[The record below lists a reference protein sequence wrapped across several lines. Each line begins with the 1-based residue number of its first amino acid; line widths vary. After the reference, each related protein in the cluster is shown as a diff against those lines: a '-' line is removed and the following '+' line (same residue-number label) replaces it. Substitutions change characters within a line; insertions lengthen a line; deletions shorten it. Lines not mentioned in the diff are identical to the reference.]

1 MNVALRLPT
10 NLDEF
15 LAWEERQELRYEFD
29 GVRAVAMVGGTVAHT
44 RIASNIE
51 SALAGRLG
59 APCVVLRGD
68 VKLRLAASIRYLD
81 VMVVCRALRN
91 RATFVT
97 DPAVVFEVLSERTS
111 RTDRLVKS
119 QEYGAA
125 PSIARYVI
133 VEQSGIGATMFARPD
148 WRGQPLTG
156 ADAVLALPEI
166 GVELRLGD
174 CYAGLDLDAEQE
186 P

>member
-10 NLDEF
+10 NLHEF
-15 LAWEERQELRYEFD
+15 LAWEERQDLRYEFD
-29 GVRAVAMVGGTVAHT
+29 GVRAVAMVGGTVAHA
-44 RIASNIE
+44 RITLNIAI
-51 SALAGRLG
+51 ALQGRLR
-59 APCVVLRGD
+59 AECRVYANDL
-68 VKLRLAASIRYLD
+68 KLRLAGSIRYPD
-81 VMVVCRALRN
+81 VMVVCSPVRN
-91 RATFVT
+91 TATYVT
-97 DPAVVFEVLSERTS
+97 DPVVVFEVLSERTS

-119 QEYGAA
+119 QEYGAT

-133 VEQSGIGATMFARPD
+133 VEQGSIGATVFARPD

-156 ADAVLALPEI
+156 ADTVLALPEI

-174 CYAGLDLDAEQE
+174 CYAGLEFDTEQE

>member
-1 MNVALRLPT
+1 MNVALRLPST
-10 NLDEF
+10 LDEF

-29 GVRAVAMVGGTVAHT
+29 GVRAVAMVGGTWAHGQ
-44 RIASNIE
+44 ICLNI
-51 SALAGRLG
+51 ALA
-59 APCVVLRGD
+59 LRSRMRAGCSVSVHD
-68 VKLRLAASIRYLD
+68 AKLRLAASIRYPD
-81 VMVVCRALRN
+81 VMVVCSPVRN
-91 RATFVT
+91 TATFVT
-97 DPAVVFEVLSERTS
+97 DPVVVFEVLSERTS

-133 VEQSGIGATMFARPD
+133 VEQDSIGATVFARPD

-156 ADAVLALPEI
+156 ADTVLALPEI

-174 CYAGLDLDAEQE
+174 CYAGLEFDAEQE